1 MRRHGWPTIGLFILG
16 MTLPVAAARAQQA
29 ELGSSTTSPLTSN
42 QAGSDQQ
49 IQLAS
54 ANLAA
59 QRQAAVA
66 ANDNSAAES
75 PSFQAVIERLEQTE
89 AELAALREQQA
100 TIDTKPK
107 TKNWLASMQQQSAS
121 GTSEENAEDRI
132 ANLEKEAQA
141 NREKL
146 PFVRLSGF
154 FHYDTGWF
162 NQDSASQRQLGNVQD
177 GSGFRRARLQ
187 ALGKLSEFT
196 NFSIEMDFAFPGRP
210 SFMDVWGEQTNLPL
224 GTVRI
229 GQFRQP
235 VTMDAWTSIRHLEFL
250 ERSAPFTAFDPF
262 RRVGIMDW
270 WNSENGRTMFAVSIY
285 AAAWTFWNS
294 TNNGAANQT
303 QTSDEGTDNR
313 FGTSL
318 GNGAAITMR
327 GTHLLYYDE
336 PSEGRYLMHVGAG
349 YNAAQIGNNPSQL
362 GGGTYRASTIP
373 EFFVGDQQGSFNTFA
388 GTPQVLDTGRFK
400 AHGYQLLHFEWA
412 GNYGSAHFQTEWMGT
427 AVAQTGG
434 PTVFY
439 NGAYAQAGYFL
450 TGESA
455 GYNKQMGALDYNCK
469 PFSEFFGLGSR
480 KGICG
485 WGAWEVA
492 ARWSYLDLQSDRIR
506 ASSYVGTA
514 SGGLPNGPAPPS
526 GPLGTTAYLAGPSVA
541 NPNPG
546 VLNEGTIALNWYWN
560 QFTRVQFNIIFCNV
574 SSQYVPIGYSHQSL
588 MEAYTCRY
596 QIEF

>member
-1 MRRHGWPTIGLFILG
+1 MQCHGWPAIGLLMLG
-16 MTLPVAAARAQQA
+16 VTLPVAATVQAQQA
-29 ELGSSTTSPLTSN
+29 ASAVTTADAATSN
-42 QAGSDQQ
+42 QAGAAPQ
-49 IQLAS
+49 IQLVG
-54 ANLAA
+54 ANLSS
-59 QRQAAVA
+59 QRQPVAV
-66 ANDNSAAES
+66 DDSDPNSL
-75 PSFQAVIERLEQTE
+75 QAIVDRLERTE
-89 AELAALREQQA
+89 AELAQLREQQA
-100 TIDTKPK
+100 KMVARPKPQ
-107 TKNWLASMQQQSAS
+107 NWLAAMQRSSGTAS
-121 GTSEENAEDRI
+121 GTGEENVEDRI
-132 ANLEKEAQA
+132 KNLEKQAQA
-141 NREKL
+141 NREQL

-154 FHYDTGWF
+154 FQYDTDWY

-235 VTMDAWTSIRHLEFL
+235 VTMDSWTSIRHLEFL
-250 ERSAPFTAFDPF
+250 ERSAPYIAFDPF
-262 RRVGIMDW
+262 RRVGIMNYWLSD
-270 WNSENGRTMFAVSIY
+270 NQRTLLAGSIY
-285 AAAWTFWNS
+285 AAGWTFWNS
-294 TNNGAANQT
+294 TNNGATSQT
-303 QTSDEGTDNR
+303 QTSILGLDNR
-313 FGTSL
+313 FGTTL
-318 GNGAAITMR
+318 GNGAALALR
-327 GTHLLYYDE
+327 GTHLLYYDD
-336 PSEGRYLMHVGAG
+336 PSEGRYLMHVGGG
-349 YNAAQIGNNPSQL
+349 YNVSQIGDNPTDA

-373 EFFVGDQQGSFNTFA
+373 ETFVGDQQGSFNTFA
-388 GTPQVLDTGRFK
+388 GTPQVLDTGRFR
-400 AHGYQLLHFEWA
+400 AHNYQLLHGEWA
-412 GNYGSAHFQTEWMGT
+412 ANYGSFHMQTEWMGT
-427 AVAQTGG
+427 AVGQNGG
-434 PTVFY
+434 PMVY
-439 NGAYAQAGYFL
+439 YQGAYAQCGYFL

-492 ARWSYLDLQSDRIR
+492 ARWSYVDLQTDRIK
-506 ASSYVGTA
+506 ASNYVGTTG
-514 SGGLPNGPAPPS
+514 GGLPTGPAPPS

-546 VLNEGTIALNWYWN
+546 VLNEATVALNWYWN

-574 SSQYVPIGYSHQSL
+574 SSQYVPVTYSHQSL
-588 MEAYTCRY
+588 MEAYTMRY